1 MKSALGAISWVSL
14 YFVLCLAPLAIA
26 LAGRVPSDRPFLVE
40 FSVALGFVGLSI
52 MCLQFALV
60 ARYKVVAAP
69 FGIDALM
76 RFHKQITWVAVGFVL
91 GHPILLFIQ
100 DPHMYLPL
108 LNVFTAPWRA
118 RFAVAAVV
126 LLLVLVGTSI
136 YRLKLKLSYE
146 TWQLTH
152 GLLAI
157 AVVVLALLHMNGVGR
172 YTGGFARR
180 SLEDLYVGL
189 LVFLLVWVRLVQPVR
204 RLRRPWT
211 LVSVDPERGDSATM
225 VLEPVGHAG
234 FAFDPG
240 QFAWVIAGRSSFSI
254 TQHPFSLSSAGD
266 LQPGGRIAVT
276 VKANGDFSSS
286 VRSLEPGMRVYLD
299 GPHGVFSMDRYQAM
313 GYVFIGGGVGI
324 TPLMSMLRTMHDR
337 DDVRP
342 VILFYS
348 SRHWDDVTFR
358 EELEAL
364 GHSMRN
370 LTVVYVLSQ
379 PPPDWTGETGRLNA
393 DILRRHLP
401 TQFRRFEYFICASDT
416 MMDAME
422 DALVSI
428 GVPYARVNTER
439 FNFV

>member
-1 MKSALGAISWVSL
+1 
-14 YFVLCLAPLAIA
+14 
-26 LAGRVPSDRPFLVE
+26 
-40 FSVALGFVGLSI
+40 
-52 MCLQFALV
+52 
-60 ARYKVVAAP
+60 
-69 FGIDALM
+69 
-76 RFHKQITWVAVGFVL
+76 
-91 GHPILLFIQ
+91 LFIQ
-100 DPHMYLPL
+100 DPHKYLPL

-126 LLLVLVGTSI
+126 VLLVLVGASI
-136 YRLKLKLSYE
+136 YRLKLNLSYE

-180 SLEDLYVGL
+180 SLEDLYVWL

-254 TQHPFSLSSAGD
+254 THHPFSFSSAGD
-266 LQPGGRIAVT
+266 PQPGGRITVT

-286 VRSLEPGMRVYLD
+286 VRSLEPGMPVYLD

-324 TPLMSMLRTMHDR
+324 TPLMSMLRTMRDR

-342 VILFYS
+342 VILFYA
-348 SRHWDDVTFR
+348 SRHWEDVTFR
-358 EELEAL
+358 DDLDTL
-364 GHSMRN
+364 RDSMPN
-370 LTVVYVLSQ
+370 LTVVHVLGE
-379 PPPDWTGETGRLNA
+379 PPRGWTGETGRITA
-393 DILRRHLP
+393 DKLRRYLP
-401 TQFRRFEYFICASDT
+401 DQYRRFEYFICGPNP

-428 GVPYARVNTER
+428 GVPFASVSTER